1 MRNASRRVASKLPEL
16 AGAMAASRRRPS
28 PPRRCNASQ
37 PKSEDIPM
45 MTDRPDPNAE
55 LATREPLRIA
65 FAVAALLLGVLAML
79 H

>member
-1 MRNASRRVASKLPEL
+1 
-16 AGAMAASRRRPS
+16 
-28 PPRRCNASQ
+28 
-37 PKSEDIPM
+37 M